1 MIDPAEGVKGRQ
13 LERLL
18 AKKLSEFLASDIVY
32 TLRRVLST
40 EAGHA
45 YKGLESG
52 EWEKWNDYHVVIIM
66 MIMYMYLLL
75 WHSNDKFFK
84 DDSLQKNMYRLI
96 IYKKNGLNG
105 NIFSN
110 LCPTLEVLGPV
121 SISNETSY
129 RKFSWSLEAGRLVV

>member
-1 MIDPAEGVKGRQ
+1 MISLSPHFCVAAKKQGGMIDPAEGVKGRQ

-52 EWEKWNDYHVVIIM
+52 EWEQWNDYHLVIIM

-75 WHSNDKFFK
+75 
-84 DDSLQKNMYRLI
+84 
-96 IYKKNGLNG
+96 
-105 NIFSN
+105 
-110 LCPTLEVLGPV
+110 
-121 SISNETSY
+121 
-129 RKFSWSLEAGRLVV
+129 